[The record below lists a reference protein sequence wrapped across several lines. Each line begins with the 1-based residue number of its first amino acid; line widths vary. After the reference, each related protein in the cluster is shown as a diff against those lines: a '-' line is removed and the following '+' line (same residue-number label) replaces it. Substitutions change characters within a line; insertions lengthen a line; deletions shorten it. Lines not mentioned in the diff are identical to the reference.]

1 MEDGINPQIK
11 EDKEEPQEEEKHE
24 GSQTSSGWGG
34 WGFSAFSVLSD
45 LQKKAEEISRNLI
58 LFFFFLSL
66 SHSLPF
72 FFFYH
77 SVIRSLKY
85 LLSFWVNEIWV
96 WIYLFSLVLDL
107 VCYGEKRFYSLE

>member
-45 LQKKAEEISRNLI
+45 LQKKAEEISRNV
-58 LFFFFLSL
+58 SL
-66 SHSLPF
+66 L
-72 FFFYH
+72 FFYH

-107 VCYGEKRFYSLE
+107 VCYGKKCFFLV